1 MTLEQKSGLLMKK
14 VRFLL
19 LWRQIHLPVKTGA
32 GEIALV
38 V

>member
-19 LWRQIHLPVKTGA
+19 VLRQIHLLVKTGA
-32 GEIALV
+32 SEIALV